1 MNFKNKNL
9 AIAIPSLGMGG
20 AERVVSELANE
31 FVQLGINVNIIM
43 LDKNEVCY
51 QIDKRVKIHFIDCN
65 KNKDKFLRNRERIK
79 DYKEILNKERI
90 DVVLS
95 FLTSANFL
103 SILATRGTDIK
114 VYVSERSNPNVNTKI
129 IKIVR
134 NILYML
140 CDGLI
145 CQTKDAKDYFP
156 NCIRKKGKVIKNPIK
171 ENLPCWLD
179 IQEHEKYIITA
190 VRLEKSKNI
199 SLLLQAFFYIE
210 KQYKDYKLLI
220 YGDGPEYKNI
230 AKKINELQLEDKV
243 ILKGRSNEWHKQA
256 VRSEIFVLPSD
267 YEGMSNSLLEAL
279 AMGMPV
285 ISTDHPI
292 GGAREVIENG
302 KNGFLVPIKD
312 ADSLSKRLA
321 ELIENKELQK
331 SFSKEAQKI
340 KQTMNIKII
349 AKEWLEFIFKK

>member
-1 MNFKNKNL
+1 MNLRNKNL

-43 LDKNEVCY
+43 LDKDEVYY
-51 QIDKRVKIHFIDCN
+51 QIDKKVKIHFVDYN
-65 KNKDKFLRNRERIK
+65 KNKNKFLRNRERIK
-79 DYKEILNKERI
+79 KYKELLKKERI

-103 SILATRGTDIK
+103 SILATRGTKIK
-114 VYVSERSNPNVNTKI
+114 VYVSERSDPNVNTNI

-134 NILYML
+134 NLLYLL
-140 CDGLI
+140 CDGVI
-145 CQTKDAKDYFP
+145 CQTNDAKDYFP
-156 NCIRKKGKVIKNPIK
+156 NCIQKKSKVIKNPIK
-171 ENLPCWLD
+171 ENLPCWSD
-179 IQEHEKYIITA
+179 IQEHEKIIVTA
-190 VRLEKSKNI
+190 VRLEKFKNI
-199 SLLLQAFFYIE
+199 PLLIQAFSNIE

-230 AKKINELQLEDKV
+230 EEKINELHLKDKV

-256 VRSEIFVLPSD
+256 VRSEIFVLSSD

-302 KNGFLVPIKD
+302 KNGFLVPIKNVD
-312 ADSLSKRLA
+312 ILSKKLV

-331 SFSKEAQKI
+331 KFSKEAQKI

-349 AKEWLEFIFKK
+349 AKEWMEFIFK